1 MNVGARIKK
10 IRKEQGLSVDELAVL
25 LGKDRATMYR
35 YESND
40 IKSMPLD
47 ILVPISEALGVSP
60 VYIMGL
66 TDDKHFSLSENVYLD
81 DKETEMI
88 MMYRKMND
96 EGQYKVRDY
105 ITELYDGGKYKKSD
119 TNGLDS
125 QGA

>member
-1 MNVGARIKK
+1 MLYYEKGGDIMNVGERIKK

-25 LGKDRATMYR
+25 LGKDRATIYR

-88 MMYRKMND
+88 MVKLLQD
-96 EGQYKVRDY
+96 IVPH
-105 ITELYDGGKYKKSD
+105 LLSLPKSL
-119 TNGLDS
+119 N
-125 QGA
+125 